1 MICPQCT
8 DDKSKTL
15 IDGQKCCTWC
25 SQHMLECEARALLKL
40 PLSER
45 REALTARYK
54 TRGNQAVENLKDKMQ
69 KIHELRKRVAEK
81 SMMREN

>member
-1 MICPQCT
+1 
-8 DDKSKTL
+8 
-15 IDGQKCCTWC
+15 
-25 SQHMLECEARALLKL
+25 MLECEARALLKL